1 MDASIV
7 CVNWNSVDYLREC
20 LASIYET
27 TRGVAFE
34 IIVVDNASPAGDVTI
49 LQHEFPEITIVK
61 STRNLG
67 FAGANNLGFR
77 QSVGDHVLFLNP
89 DTRLIT
95 PAISTMLQHL
105 RSLPDAGIVGC
116 KLLNS
121 DLSIQTQSIQ
131 KFPTILNQLLDIEYL
146 RLRCP
151 NVKLWAI
158 GPLFAEPVGPIKVEV
173 IPGACQFL
181 KREVF
186 EAAGLYSEDYFMYA
200 EDIDLNYKVAALGL
214 GSYYIGEAVIIHH
227 GGTSSRHQKLS
238 QWSTKMKFRAMVTL
252 YRKWHGRLYSTAYRA
267 AMAASAV
274 CRLAV
279 LALVFPFKTVKQSR
293 DMVRVTAAKW
303 LAVLKCAVGLG
314 AWV

>member
-1 MDASIV
+1 MDVSII

-20 LASIYET
+20 LTSIYQT
-27 TRGVAFE
+27 TRGLSFE

-49 LQHEFPEITIVK
+49 LQQEFPEIKLVK
-61 STRNLG
+61 SERNLG

-77 QSVGDHVLFLNP
+77 HSVGDHVLFLNP

-95 PAISTMLQHL
+95 PAISILLGHL
-105 RSLPDAGIVGC
+105 RSLPGAGIVGC

-121 DLSIQTQSIQ
+121 NLSIQTQSIQ
-131 KFPTILNQLLDIEYL
+131 KFPTILNQLFDIEYL
-146 RLRCP
+146 RVRWP
-151 NVKLWAI
+151 NVKLWEL
-158 GPLFAEPVGPIKVEV
+158 GPLFAETAGPIKVEV

-200 EDIDLNYKVAALGL
+200 EDIDLNFKVAALGL

-227 GGTSSRHQKLS
+227 GGKSSRQQKLT

-252 YRKWHGRLYSTAYRA
+252 YRKWHGRLYSAAYRA
-267 AMAASAV
+267 AMAASAL
-274 CRLAV
+274 CRLAI
-279 LALVFPFKTVKQSR
+279 LALVFPFRTVKQSR
-293 DMVRVTAAKW
+293 DMVRIAAVKW